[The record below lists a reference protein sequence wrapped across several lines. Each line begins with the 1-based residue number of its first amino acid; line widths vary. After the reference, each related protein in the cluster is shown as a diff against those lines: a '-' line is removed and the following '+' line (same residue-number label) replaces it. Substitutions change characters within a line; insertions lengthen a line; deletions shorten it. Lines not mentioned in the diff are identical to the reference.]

1 MNCCLPTREVNRTD
15 GHGVRQFIGGDFL
28 PHFFWEVKVKDIKDQ
43 MRAIRT
49 TLKKAKR
56 INAKAKAEARRIVER
71 DEWKVFKSECIRLKN
86 H

>member
-1 MNCCLPTREVNRTD
+1 MVSVSLSGETFSPIFKES
-15 GHGVRQFIGGDFL
+15 
-28 PHFFWEVKVKDIKDQ
+28 KVKDIKDQ